1 MGVPFWGL
9 VIYAII
15 FISGY
20 FTWAI
25 IKNSKEDSKEE

>member
-9 VIYAII
+9 VIYAVV

-20 FTWAI
+20 FIWAI
-25 IKNSKEDSKEE
+25 IKNSKEE